1 MNKLMKLKPK
11 MNEKNEEINEM
22 KTKLKM
28 EANLK

>member
-1 MNKLMKLKPK
+1 MNELMKLKPK

>member
-1 MNKLMKLKPK
+1 MNELMKLKPK
-11 MNEKNEEINEM
+11 LNEKNEEINEM